1 MRRLRTR
8 WRPTAVGLV
17 SRGGARGL
25 HLIILYPVI
34 GNPAL
39 SRQPHTPGSP
49 ATQDNRAASSAVSAR
64 RAL

>member
-17 SRGGARGL
+17 SRGGQGVYTL
-25 HLIILYPVI
+25 LYYTPVI

-39 SRQPHTPGSP
+39 SRQPHTPGSQ

-64 RAL
+64 RAP